1 MSQFVLQET
10 ISCPD
15 FFQLILESD
24 FLRLCQSLADTK
36 LKEFEVVF
44 KNKATV
50 CKYAVPNGYP
60 DNPVKNLP
68 INLSKIKFPNNLF
81 YASVDIKNGELVES
95 GSRTVASIGV
105 ANSIYL
111 AEQEYKSNNG
121 EYFIST
127 SQSDI
132 VTNLFDGIDD
142 LSAQAYLF
150 KTTNANTLS
159 IIATKKTNSSCTI
172 KITETNKKANVSNN
186 C

>member
-1 MSQFVLQET
+1 MRHHSQGFT
-10 ISCPD
+10 
-15 FFQLILESD
+15 LIEL
-24 FLRLCQSLADTK
+24 L
-36 LKEFEVVF
+36 VVVAIIGILSAVGVVSYGGY
-44 KNKATV
+44 KASAEKKQAEIT
-50 CKYAVPNGYP
+50 
-60 DNPVKNLP
+60 L
-68 INLSKIKFPNNLF
+68 
-81 YASVDIKNGELVES
+81 
-95 GSRTVASIGV
+95 
-105 ANSIYL
+105 NSIYL